1 MPPTSYLLP
10 PTSYLL
16 PPTSYSTSYLL
27 QLLLHAP
34 LVLLLE
40 LGGFVKL
47 TQTVVS
53 TAKITVR
60 SALPGSTPH
69 LLCNVQ
75 GLLIELDGFIDK
87 AVEFDRK
94 CLNITLEVGDRAGE
108 GNAYCNMGNEY
119 SSLGQFANWPKLQ

>member
-1 MPPTSYLLP
+1 MSFSTSHLLPPVSCLLPPISYRLP
-10 PTSYLL
+10 PTSYF
-16 PPTSYSTSYLL
+16 
-27 QLLLHAP
+27 LLHP

-53 TAKITVR
+53 TAKIKVR